1 MKKAVEFIQSF
12 VVIALVLAG
21 IGGLS
26 YNMFRDDGGWLEA
39 ILGKLWDIGTRH
51 TLFAVFVAIAATI
64 VFMLWRHGKG
74 IHGRTS
80 KLPDLI
86 VYAVMAAGVYFIGRY
101 FITGKI

>member
-12 VVIALVLAG
+12 VVITLVLAG

-26 YNMFRDDGGWLEA
+26 YNMFRDNGWVEA

-51 TLFAVFVAIAATI
+51 TLFALFVAIAATI
-64 VFMLWRHGKG
+64 VFTLWRRGKA

-86 VYAVMAAGVYFIGRY
+86 VYAVMAAGVYFIAYY
-101 FITGKI
+101 FTTGKI

>member
-1 MKKAVEFIQSF
+1 MKKVVEFIQSF
-12 VVIALVLAG
+12 VVITLVLAG

-26 YNMFRDDGGWLEA
+26 YNMFRDNGWVEA

-51 TLFAVFVAIAATI
+51 TLFALFVAIAATI
-64 VFMLWRHGKG
+64 VFTLWRRGKA

-101 FITGKI
+101 FITGNI